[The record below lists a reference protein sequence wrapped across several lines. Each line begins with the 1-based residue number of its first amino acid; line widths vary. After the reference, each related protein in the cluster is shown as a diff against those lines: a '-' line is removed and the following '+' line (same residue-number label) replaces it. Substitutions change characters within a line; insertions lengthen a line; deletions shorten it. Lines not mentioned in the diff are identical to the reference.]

1 VSVAASSVAG
11 EHAGTPAAEAA
22 GVREAAGSAG
32 AAAVTA
38 PRVREGCALVT
49 GASRGIG
56 AAIACALAADGWPV
70 AVNYRSDEHAAQAT
84 VGRIHDGEGRA
95 LAVRADVTE
104 AGQVERLFEAAESE
118 LGRVLVLVN
127 NAGVRR
133 DDLAIS
139 LTDSDWTQVID
150 TNLTAAFRAT
160 RHALRGMIRARF
172 GRVINLASVVGPR
185 ANAGQAN
192 YAAAKAGLIAMTKT
206 VAVEVARRGVTVN
219 AIAPG
224 LIDTDMTADL
234 DGKLLDAVPA
244 RRAGRPEEVAACARF
259 LASEQAAYVTGTTLY
274 VDGGLSA

>member
-1 VSVAASSVAG
+1 MSVAERPAT
-11 EHAGTPAAEAA
+11 TPARDA
-22 GVREAAGSAG
+22 
-32 AAAVTA
+32 A
-38 PRVREGCALVT
+38 PRTREGCALVT
-49 GASRGIG
+49 GGSRGIG

-70 AVNYRSDEHAAQAT
+70 AVNFRADEEAAAKT
-84 VGRIHDGEGRA
+84 VARIEEDAGRA
-95 LAVRADVTE
+95 LAMQADVSD
-104 AGQVERLFEAAESE
+104 ARQLERLLEGAERE

-127 NAGVRR
+127 NAGVRH

-139 LTDSDWTQVID
+139 LSDDDWTRVLD

-160 RHALRGMIRARF
+160 RLALRGMIRERF

-192 YAAAKAGLIAMTKT
+192 YAAAKAGLIGMTKT

-224 LIDTDMTADL
+224 LIETDMTAGL
-234 DGKLLDAVPA
+234 DGAMLGAVPA
-244 RRAGRPEEVAACARF
+244 RRAGRPDEVAACARF
-259 LASEQAAYVTGTTLY
+259 LASEAAGYVTGTTLY

>member
-11 EHAGTPAAEAA
+11 EHAGTPAADAA
-22 GVREAAGSAG
+22 RVREAAGRAG

-70 AVNYRSDEHAAQAT
+70 AVNYRSDEPAAQAT

-192 YAAAKAGLIAMTKT
+192 YAAAKAGIVALT
-206 VAVEVARRGVTVN
+206 VTTARGCARYGVRAN
-219 AIAPG
+219 AICPRAR
-224 LIDTDMTADL
+224 TDM
-234 DGKLLDAVPA
+234 
-244 RRAGRPEEVAACARF
+244 
-259 LASEQAAYVTGTTLY
+259 ASPSTPSPPG
-274 VDGGLSA
+274 